1 MMSSHYII
9 SFYLIFISFFKVGNS
24 LADEKISW
32 YKGNTHTHSLWSDGN
47 DFPEMIAKYYKDN
60 NYHFLVLSDHNI
72 LSRGQKWMNIQSAEK
87 RRRTLGV
94 STMKKYISTFGKD
107 WVETRGDGDKQEVR
121 LKTLEEIRPFFE
133 KENNFIFI
141 EGEEITNNFGKSPVH
156 TNGMN
161 LKELI
166 VPKKGDSLRATMRN
180 NIIAVR
186 DQSQRLNK
194 PMLSHLNH
202 PNFGWSIT
210 AEDIAHV
217 LEEKFFE
224 VYNGHPS
231 INHLG
236 DAKRPGDEKMWDIAN
251 TIRLAKLHSAP
262 LFGISSDDSHTYHGG
277 DVKPGRG
284 WIMVQASSLNEDSI
298 VRSMD
303 DGNFYGS
310 TGVHF
315 KHLLR
320 DQKNGLLEL
329 EINADA
335 ETEYITKIIGTRKGN
350 EENPDLVGQTL
361 ATVKGTI
368 VRYQLKE
375 NELYFRATVT
385 SSKKHPRPSF
395 SNQKEQAWTQPIWKL
410 SK

>member
-1 MMSSHYII
+1 MYSHYII
-9 SFYLIFISFFKVGNS
+9 SFYLIFISFFKVGNI
-24 LADEKISW
+24 LAEEKTSW

-72 LSRGQKWMNIQSAEK
+72 LSRGQKWMNVQSAEK

-94 STMKKYISTFGKD
+94 STMKKYISTFGED
-107 WVETRGDGDKQEVR
+107 WVETRGDGGKQEVR

-133 KENNFIFI
+133 KDKNFIFI
-141 EGEEITNNFGKSPVH
+141 EGEEITNNFGKKPVH

-166 VPKKGDSLRATMRN
+166 VPKKGKSLRATMRN

-186 DQSQRLNK
+186 EQSQRLNK

-251 TIRLAKLHSAP
+251 TIRIAKLHSDP
-262 LFGISSDDSHTYHGG
+262 LFGIASDDSHTYHGG

-284 WIMVQASSLNEDSI
+284 WVMVQASSLDEDSI

-303 DGNFYGS
+303 AGNFYGS

-315 KHLLR
+315 KSLLR

-329 EINADA
+329 EINADK
-335 ETEYITKIIGTRKGN
+335 ETEYTTKIIGTKKGN
-350 EENPDLVGQTL
+350 EENPELIGQTL
-361 ATVKGTI
+361 ATIKGTI
-368 VRYQLKE
+368 IRYQLND
-375 NELYFRATVT
+375 NELYVRATVT
-385 SSKKHPRPSF
+385 SSNKHPRPSF
-395 SNQKEQAWTQPIWKL
+395 SNQKEQAWTQPIWNV